1 MIRQAGVFSMAALT
15 VFLLCGATAPEQCNT
30 SNERIGPS
38 TGEVVGVGV
47 AAVGV
52 IVVGTVVLVHVH
64 HAHHTV
70 KGCVYAGPRGFEV
83 KTDDNKVYALSG
95 DTLKVKQGDLVK
107 FHGNK
112 IKRAKSSTDDQTFM
126 VEKMNKDYGPCKLPT
141 PTAATPATA
150 ASL

>member
-1 MIRQAGVFSMAALT
+1 MVRQAGALSMAALT
-15 VFLLCGATAPEQCNT
+15 VFLLCGATAPQQCNT

-47 AAVGV
+47 AV
-52 IVVGTVVLVHVH
+52 IGGIAIGTVVLVHVH

-70 KGCVYAGPRGFEV
+70 KGCVYAGSNGFEV

-95 DTLKVKQGDLVK
+95 DTLKVKEGDLVK

-112 IKRAKSSTDDQTFM
+112 IKRAKGSTDDQTFL
-126 VEKMNKDYGPCKLPT
+126 VEKINKDYGPCKLPT
-141 PTAATPATA
+141 VPSAAPAS
-150 ASL
+150 ASSL